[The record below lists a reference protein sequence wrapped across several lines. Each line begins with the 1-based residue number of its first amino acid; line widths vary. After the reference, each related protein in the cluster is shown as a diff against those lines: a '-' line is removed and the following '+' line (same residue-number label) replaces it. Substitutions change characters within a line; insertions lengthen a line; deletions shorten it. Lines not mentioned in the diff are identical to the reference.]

1 MNYTDLLSTV
11 SDVHSAALRGTAK
24 AVNHLHVLR
33 NWTIGCLIVEF
44 EQHGEDR
51 AAYGERMLRNLCD
64 DLAAKGMTGLGLSTL
79 KGCRTFYRTYPQ
91 MGQSAIGQFQA
102 LLTHLQ
108 KGQSPIGLLPAP
120 ATEAPPQPADA
131 GAEAAPTPLP
141 AQVLLRLSWTHFL
154 EFIRIDDPW
163 KRAFYE
169 NECLKGNWVVRDL
182 QRQIG
187 SLLYERTGLSTDK
200 RAVLEHARQQALE
213 TPGQI
218 ADLIRDPY
226 ILEFVGLTEKPHYL
240 EKDLETALLDH
251 LQSFLLELGTG
262 FCFEARQKR
271 VTVGNENDYIDLV
284 FYHRLLR
291 CHLLIDLKV
300 RPFKHGDAGQMNFYL
315 NYWKDNMQPGD
326 EPPVGLILCTD
337 KNQTRVSYATAGLD
351 QELFVSRYLVAL
363 PKPEELQA
371 LIERDTAAWLQ
382 NQPSEA

>member
-11 SDVHSAALRGTAK
+11 SDVHSAAIRGTAK

-91 MGQSAIGQFQA
+91 MGQSAIGQFG
-102 LLTHLQ
+102 
-108 KGQSPIGLLPAP
+108 K
-120 ATEAPPQPADA
+120 D
-131 GAEAAPTPLP
+131 
-141 AQVLLRLSWTHFL
+141 QV
-154 EFIRIDDPW
+154 
-163 KRAFYE
+163 
-169 NECLKGNWVVRDL
+169 
-182 QRQIG
+182 
-187 SLLYERTGLSTDK
+187 
-200 RAVLEHARQQALE
+200 
-213 TPGQI
+213 
-218 ADLIRDPY
+218 
-226 ILEFVGLTEKPHYL
+226 
-240 EKDLETALLDH
+240 
-251 LQSFLLELGTG
+251 
-262 FCFEARQKR
+262 
-271 VTVGNENDYIDLV
+271 
-284 FYHRLLR
+284 
-291 CHLLIDLKV
+291 
-300 RPFKHGDAGQMNFYL
+300 
-315 NYWKDNMQPGD
+315 MQPGD

-337 KNQTRVSYATAGLD
+337 KNQIRVSYATAGLD